1 MLRRIAKKITTKIFN
16 SHVFR
21 EAIRAAILSDETRT
35 QLQKAFEEVVESPSF
50 GKKISPHLFGL
61 LLSPELQGMDPI
73 GVASRVDRGTQLLL
87 AQQYRERVQRNDPTL
102 SWIDAGFRAFSPSD
116 EDGLLLFTFTLIGTG
131 PRTVVELGA
140 GAGYDGL
147 STNWIINHGFHG
159 LLIEAEQ
166 DFAAKAKLFYETRAE
181 TCLTPPHVECASV
194 SGQNV
199 DRLLKSHGFTGET
212 DLLSIDLDGLDY
224 WVWKGMTVLQP
235 RVVAVKYHPAWGP
248 DEARTIPDANEFRYS
263 EDKSA
268 YGGASLL
275 AFEKLGKEKGY
286 HLVGFNRAGSV
297 AIFLRDDLK
306 NPRLPVQPVTAGLAL
321 DRHRLLRESL
331 RPMIQKLNWV
341 TV

>member
-1 MLRRIAKKITTKIFN
+1 MLRRIAKKIATKVFN

-21 EAIRAAILSDETRT
+21 ESIRAAILSDETRS
-35 QLQKAFEEVVESPSF
+35 QIQKAFEEVVESPGF
-50 GKKISPHLFGL
+50 RGKISPHLFGL
-61 LLSPELQGMDPI
+61 LLSPELQGMDPN

-87 AQQYRERVQRNDPTL
+87 AQQYRERLQRNDPTL
-102 SWIDAGFRAFSPSD
+102 KWSDAGFRAFSPVD
-116 EDGLLLFTFTLIGTG
+116 EDGLLLFLFTLLGTG

-147 STNWIINHGFHG
+147 GTNWIVNHGFHG

-166 DFAAKAKLFYETRAE
+166 DFTTKAKLFYETRAE
-181 TCLTPPHVECASV
+181 TCLTPPHVECATV

-199 DRLLKSHGFTGET
+199 DRLLTSHGFTGET

-224 WVWKGMTVLQP
+224 WVWKGTTVLSP

-248 DEARTIPDANEFRYS
+248 DEARTIPDTPEFKYS

-275 AFEKLGKEKGY
+275 AFDTLAREKGY

-297 AIFLRDDLK
+297 AFFVRNDLK
-306 NPRLPVQPVTAGLAL
+306 HSLLPEQPVAAGLTL
-321 DRHRLLRESL
+321 DRHRLMRESL
-331 RPMIQKLNWV
+331 RPIIARWNWV